1 VGSANG
7 NGQGGVDARAGK
19 KPHASISLDLDNLWS
34 YMKIHGDAGWASF
47 PSYLDQVVE
56 IVVDRLRAHGLTVTI
71 FVVGQDAALA
81 KNASAL
87 RAVADAGHEIGN
99 HSFSHE
105 PWLHTYSYPEIAR
118 EIADAETAIER
129 ATGQKPRGFRG
140 PGFSLS
146 PDTLRVLAERQ
157 YVYDAS
163 TFPTFLGPLAR
174 AYYFLN
180 SGDMS
185 DEEKERRKRL
195 FGTLSDGLRAI
206 KPYVWNVP
214 FRDGPVS
221 GRPGSPPADGH
232 PLLEIP
238 VTTMPF
244 LRVPIHM
251 SYIGYLAVHSRI
263 FAKAYAR
270 AAVSVLERTGT
281 DLSFLLHPLDFIGK
295 DRENRLGFFP
305 GMSEM
310 TDDKLRLFDE
320 VIALIKQSFEPVTM
334 GEHARVLLDGGRL
347 KTRAL
352 G

>member
-1 VGSANG
+1 MKSANG
-7 NGQGGVDARAGK
+7 DGRRDGNARATN

-56 IVVDRLRAHGLTVTI
+56 IVIDRLRAHGLTVTI
-71 FVVGQDAALA
+71 FVVGQDAALP

-105 PWLHTYSYPEIAR
+105 PWLHTYSYDEIAR

-180 SGDMS
+180 SGDLS
-185 DEEKERRKRL
+185 AEEREQRKRL
-195 FGTLSDGLRAI
+195 FGTMSDGLRAI

-214 FRDGPVS
+214 LNGS
-221 GRPGSPPADGH
+221 SPPADGH

-251 SYIGYLAVHSRI
+251 SYIGFLAVHSRVL
-263 FAKAYAR
+263 ARAYAR
-270 AAVSVLERTGT
+270 TALSVLERTHT

-305 GMSEM
+305 GMNER
-310 TDDKLRLFDE
+310 TDDKLRLIDE

-334 GEHARVLLDGGRL
+334 AEHARVLLDGGRL
-347 KTRAL
+347 KTATL